1 MSSRA
6 GMVQSVQWPGYG
18 AGEWKNRNSV
28 RGTARNDFVSTERPD
43 RSGAHSAGTSR
54 GVKRPGREFENLAR
68 HLALVKNK
76 HLCSNTHLHGV
87 VLNQRVF
94 LTFWCRSY
102 FLILAHPVYKYHGWA
117 LTVFSLTQHNTRHTP
132 IVRHILSTALL
143 TQYDM
148 LPQHQVNI

>member
-1 MSSRA
+1 MCRPEPEWFSRC
-6 GMVQSVQWPGYG
+6 GDQVMVLANGRTGILFAERQETTLCLQSV
-18 AGEWKNRNSV
+18 RTDV
-28 RGTARNDFVSTERPD
+28 
-43 RSGAHSAGTSR
+43 GTSR

-102 FLILAHPVYKYHGWA
+102 FLILAHSVYKYHGWA

-132 IVRHILSTALL
+132 IVRHILSTARL